1 MSKKTFILD
10 TNVLLHD
17 SSSLFKFGEH
27 TVLICFAVLAELDTF
42 KKQHSMNGYN
52 AREVSRHLDKIT
64 RQECEESEPGE
75 WVQYALPNQGHLL
88 IRGCDSRTLD
98 LLPSDF
104 DKDATDNILLAIAQ
118 EEQVIAQEMESERKV
133 VIVSKD
139 INVRVKARSLGTE
152 AEDYLSD
159 KSEPVSLYTGSEEFY
174 LPDDEINFFYREKS
188 FDLKDCYWSPNV
200 GVTLISETNP
210 SHTALARVNGNAS
223 QLNALLP
230 IPASGISRIK
240 PLNREQHFALD
251 LLLRDDIKLVTLIG
265 KAGTGKTLLAIAAG
279 LHQVADEKKQKRLL
293 VARPIVAMGNDLG
306 YLPGEMN
313 EKLAPWMRP
322 IWDNFDLILG
332 HGGYKDLVGLGLL
345 QVEALPYIRGRS
357 IPHQYFI
364 VDEAQNLTPHEVKTI
379 ITRAGE
385 GTKIVL
391 TGDPEQI
398 DNPYVDAMSNGLS
411 YVVDRFR
418 GDPLAGHITL
428 TKGERSELA
437 ERATVLL

>member
-1 MSKKTFILD
+1 MSKKIFILD

-27 TVLICFAVLAELDTF
+27 SVLIPFAVLEELDTF
-42 KKQHSMNGYN
+42 KKQPSMNGYH

-64 RQECEESEPGE
+64 RQDWAYGKGAL
-75 WVQYALPNQGHLL
+75 WIQYPLPSQGHLL
-88 IRGCDSRTLD
+88 VRGCGEGTLRM
-98 LLPSDF
+98 LPSDL
-104 DKDATDNILLAIAQ
+104 DRAATDNILLGIAQ
-118 EEQVIAQEMESERKV
+118 ELSTRLPEHGQDFRVTV
-133 VIVSKD
+133 VSKD
-139 INVRVKARSLGTE
+139 INVRVKARSLGLE

-159 KSEPVSLYTGSEEFY
+159 KSEPVALYTGAEEFY
-174 LPDDEINFFYREKS
+174 LPDEEINFFYREKS
-188 FDLKDCYWSPNV
+188 FDIEDSYWSPNV
-200 GVTLISETNP
+200 GVTLISQTNP
-210 SHTALARVNGNAS
+210 SHTALARVNSNAS

-230 IPASGISRIK
+230 IPATGVSRIK

-357 IPHQYFI
+357 IPHQYFVI
-364 VDEAQNLTPHEVKTI
+364 DEAQNLTPHEVKTI